1 MKKSMIRIATIA
13 LAVVM
18 LSTCAITS
26 IVAGYQT
33 AASTAEVVA
42 TVSGFGITVTTAQA
56 ADANLTLVPGGS
68 GNLITVTANSTNG
81 PSVDAALAITAAAV
95 TYSVD
100 MPILITIDGTP
111 VTRDAESTLEAY
123 QTKVANAIKAVTESY
138 AAGVAV
144 NNVVELTIGW
154 SWDAAAVGTNNVPE
168 NATITVS
175 ATAQISQVEVQ

>member
-68 GNLITVTANSTNG
+68 GNLITVTADGT
-81 PSVDAALAITAAAV
+81 PSVDAALAITAATV

-100 MPILITIDGTP
+100 MPILITYQVNGGELVT
-111 VTRDAESTLEAY
+111 VTRDAESSISDY
-123 QTKVANAIKAVTESY
+123 QTKVANALKSVTETY
-138 AAGVAV
+138 TAGVDV
-144 NNVVELTIGW
+144 DNVVELTVGW
-154 SWDAAAVGTNNVPE
+154 SWDADAVGTNTVPE
-168 NATITVS
+168 TATITISVTS
-175 ATAQISQVEVQ
+175 QISQS